1 MTMTRAAP
9 DPAFDFINVMLVED
23 HQTMLW
29 GLQKLIDGE
38 RPRMQVVAVARN
50 RADAVAAAAAQAPH
64 VILLDLDLGDSVSS
78 AEIIPKL
85 LANGVSR
92 VLVLSGERRI
102 ALLDQAVQ
110 FGARGIL
117 HKDAS
122 AELVLKAIEKI
133 HHGELWLDRE
143 SIGRV
148 FGDLIEPRPLRKRDL
163 ERDKQASLTGRE
175 RDIIAAIVEHCG
187 SANKTLAKQLF
198 ISEHTLRNHLTSV
211 YHKLGVTT
219 RLELYVYAMKHQL
232 AGAPHDSSSAPH

>member
-1 MTMTRAAP
+1 MTRAAP
-9 DPAFDFINVMLVED
+9 DPAFDFIKVMLVED
-23 HQTMLW
+23 HQTMVW

-50 RADAVAAAAAQAPH
+50 CADAVAAAAEQVPD
-64 VILLDLDLGDSVSS
+64 VILLDLDLGGASS
-78 AEIIPKL
+78 TEIIAQL
-85 LANGVSR
+85 LSNGVSR
-92 VLVLSGERRI
+92 VLVLTGERRI
-102 ALLDQAVQ
+102 AILDQAVQ

-117 HKDAS
+117 HKDAA

-133 HHGELWLDRE
+133 HGGELWLDRE
-143 SIGRV
+143 SMGRV
-148 FGDLIEPRPLRKRDL
+148 FGELIDPRPLRKRDI
-163 ERDKQASLTGRE
+163 ERDKQATLTGRE

-219 RLELYVYAMKHQL
+219 RLELYVYAIKHQL
-232 AGAPHDSSSAPH
+232 AGASHDGVRAQH